1 MGRKQKGVGEMAD
14 KITRD
19 TLASLL
25 SKELSLSHVRA
36 RELVD
41 RIISNM
47 SDGIVHEGK
56 LMLQNFGLFK
66 VLSKKERIGR
76 NPRTGKDATI
86 LARKSISFYSARSV
100 KLKS

>member
-1 MGRKQKGVGEMAD
+1 MAD

-25 SKELSLSHVRA
+25 SQELSLSHVMA

-66 VLSKKERIGR
+66 VHAKKERIGR

-86 LARKSISFYSARSV
+86 LARQSISFHAAVNV